1 MPITEQIVDA
11 FVRCET
17 KAHLK
22 LDAVPRIPSELSRWQ
37 QRLKEDYRK
46 ECNELLRS
54 AFQSYPGTPDLPSL
68 KSCCHALILGYVVAL
83 PEIDAQIDA
92 LVLRRQIS
100 ARMDCPYIPIR
111 FVRSESIS
119 MFDKLLLAFDAVAFS
134 KAYGKMPRL
143 GRIIHGRDHRTAAVP
158 LPRPVRRINSV
169 LKALT
174 EQRARNVSP
183 PLALNKHCVE
193 CEFQSRCREIAVAKD
208 DLSLLP
214 TLSSKER
221 KKQNDKGIFT
231 VLQLSYTFR
240 SPRRLSHSLAK
251 HYPSLK
257 ALAIR
262 KNQVHVLG
270 KPTFTLPQTPVYIDV
285 EGDPD
290 REFYYLIGLRIA
302 SANQPLCHFYWAD
315 REEDER
321 EIWANCLRT
330 ITELDTPRLIHYG
343 AYEAQFLRRMRA
355 RYPDVGNLSRV
366 DELISSA
373 QNLVS
378 VIYPHIYF
386 PTYTNGLKEIA
397 AYLGYRWSSGSPSG
411 LAALVWRLQWEAS
424 REAGVKKSLIVYNAE
439 DCEAADRVATAL
451 VAMCSPNSGSES
463 SYSTVNADALTR
475 EFPRQFGNVDFVLPE
490 FRKINDAAYWDYQ
503 RSKVCVRSNSRLRR
517 QEHNA
522 ANRQSISKVQV
533 NKLVMMNEERPSAC
547 LRCAS
552 TLIYRIGRTNQT
564 VYDLRF
570 SPVGVKRWVVKY
582 SHRRFICWKCKTTFR
597 MHERKHKYGAGFCS
611 YLIYQIIELQISQ
624 NEVARNINELF
635 KLPLL
640 RGSINRLKASEATR
654 LEPAYQSILER
665 IIRGKLVHAD
675 ETKVTIAGNDG
686 YVWVFTNLEDVAFVY
701 SESRDAI
708 TPQSILANFS
718 GVLISDFYAAYDSI
732 PCTQQKCL
740 VHLMRDLND
749 DLSTQPFNEELK
761 ALAQS
766 FANLLKPMIETVD
779 RFGLKAYHLRR
790 HKDSVNRFYE
800 TLERRDYQTDIAMSY
815 KRRFEHN
822 SGKLFAFLDHD
833 GIPWNNNNAEHAIK
847 AFVRLRRSID
857 GKSSPKGIKDYL
869 VLLSI
874 SESCKCREIS
884 FLDFL
889 RSGRTDIAQ

>member
-1 MPITEQIVDA
+1 MPITEEIVDA

-37 QRLKEDYRK
+37 KRLKEDYRK

-92 LVLRRQIS
+92 LVLRRQIG

-158 LPRPVRRINSV
+158 LSRLVRRINSV

-174 EQRARNVSP
+174 EQRARNFSP

-251 HYPSLK
+251 HY
-257 ALAIR
+257 
-262 KNQVHVLG
+262 
-270 KPTFTLPQTPVYIDV
+270 
-285 EGDPD
+285 
-290 REFYYLIGLRIA
+290 
-302 SANQPLCHFYWAD
+302 
-315 REEDER
+315 
-321 EIWANCLRT
+321 
-330 ITELDTPRLIHYG
+330 
-343 AYEAQFLRRMRA
+343 
-355 RYPDVGNLSRV
+355 
-366 DELISSA
+366 
-373 QNLVS
+373 
-378 VIYPHIYF
+378 
-386 PTYTNGLKEIA
+386 
-397 AYLGYRWSSGSPSG
+397 RWSSGSPSG

-424 REAGVKKSLIVYNAE
+424 REAGVKKSLIVYNPE

-503 RSKVCVRSNSRLRR
+503 RSKVYVRSNSRLRR

-522 ANRQSISKVQV
+522 ANRQSISKVPV

-552 TLIYRIGRTNQT
+552 SLIYRIGRTNQT

-597 MHERKHKYGAGFCS
+597 MHERKLKYRAGFCS

-624 NEVARNINELF
+624 NAVAKNVNELF

-749 DLSTQPFNEELK
+749 DLSKQPFNEEMK
-761 ALAQS
+761 VLAQN

-779 RFGLKAYHLRR
+779 RFGLKAYYLRR

-800 TLERRDYQTDIAMSY
+800 GLARRDYQTDVAISY
-815 KRRFEHN
+815 KRRFERN
-822 SGKLFAFLDHD
+822 SGKLFAFLD
-833 GIPWNNNNAEHAIK
+833 
-847 AFVRLRRSID
+847 
-857 GKSSPKGIKDYL
+857 Y
-869 VLLSI
+869 
-874 SESCKCREIS
+874 
-884 FLDFL
+884 
-889 RSGRTDIAQ
+889 